1 MPVRDDAVVEI
12 LRREAPRL
20 LEPAILPLEPDD
32 EHPGGGTVFLFNHL
46 LTPGTTAGADERVL
60 TFPITCRSNVNGP
73 VGELGPPTAYCAP
86 SPSNACPTEPSAWSA
101 RRRLD
106 PWARKLEL

>member
-1 MPVRDDAVVEI
+1 VEI

-20 LEPAILPLEPDD
+20 LERAILPLEPDD

-60 TFPITCRSNVNGP
+60 TFPITRRSNVNGP
-73 VGELGPPTAYCAP
+73 VGELGI
-86 SPSNACPTEPSAWSA
+86 A
-101 RRRLD
+101 RHMLSD
-106 PWARKLEL
+106 PDRVSEVLLLMH